1 MSENEDDEYV
11 AVRPD
16 WLSLR
21 SEQPIEPDI
30 RIVDS
35 HHHLWDIPGWRY
47 MLDEYLSDIGSEHS
61 IEATVYVQCYSMFR
75 QGGQRDLRSLGE
87 TEFANGMAAIGASGR
102 YGKARIC
109 DGIVGYVNLALG
121 DRVTE
126 LLERHMAAAGGRF
139 KGVRHITAWSADES
153 VQPKSLAR
161 VPARDLMQSK
171 PFLAGI
177 ARLEKL
183 GLSFDAWVF
192 HTQLS
197 EIEVLADSFP
207 GLQIILNHLGGP
219 VRIGRWAADRQE
231 ALADWRT
238 AMKRLALRPNVA
250 VKLGGV
256 GMKINGFDLH
266 HSAMPPDSAQL
277 ADAWFPYVDLAIQM
291 FGPSRCMF
299 ESNFP
304 IDKGTCSYSVL
315 WNAFKR
321 VTRNY
326 SGIERDL
333 LFSGTATKIYRL
345 QTPQTGTAL

>member
-1 MSENEDDEYV
+1 MSEIEHDEYI

-16 WLSLR
+16 WLSLQ
-21 SEQPIEPDI
+21 SEQPMEPDI
-30 RIVDS
+30 RIVDA
-35 HHHLWDIPGWRY
+35 HHHLWDMPGWRY
-47 MLDEYLSDIGSEHS
+47 MLDDYLSDIGSGHN

-75 QGGQRDLRSLGE
+75 QGGDRNLRSLGE
-87 TEFANGMAAIGASGR
+87 TEFANGMAAIGASGC

-139 KGVRHITAWSADES
+139 KGVRHITAWSADEA
-153 VQPKSLAR
+153 VQPKSLSRA
-161 VPARDLMQSK
+161 PARDLMQSK
-171 PFLAGI
+171 PFLAGV

-192 HTQLS
+192 HTQLH
-197 EIEVLADSFP
+197 EIEMLAESFP

-219 VRIGRWAADRQE
+219 VRIGGWAADRQE
-231 ALADWRT
+231 ALAQWQT
-238 AMKRLALRPNVA
+238 AMRRLALRSNVA

-256 GMKINGFDLH
+256 GIKINGFELH
-266 HSAMPPDSAQL
+266 RSGMPPDSAQL
-277 ADAWFPYVDLAIQM
+277 ADAWFPYIDRTIQM

-326 SGIERDL
+326 SAAERNQ
-333 LFSGTATKIYRL
+333 LFSGTASSIYRL
-345 QTPQTGTAL
+345 QSAQTGNVL